1 MLALGAKVFGER
13 PYDEVRIDEIA
24 ERAGVSRALMYHY
37 FPDKRAFFAAVVK
50 AEGDRLFEA
59 TNTPPSWRARRCSS
73 SCARVCWRIC
83 TTTSLH
89 PHGAWAAYVG
99 QGTSD
104 PVLRGIEDTDNE
116 RQINRLMDRMNET
129 LGGGL
134 DSKVERDVRITM
146 YGWLAMTMEMCR
158 QRIMD
163 PSIDAGQIADTCAH
177 ALLDMVGRVPG
188 SRRLTEAIARRAT
201 RRPGYFEREA
211 QRDMQLVGACWH
223 DGM

>member
-1 MLALGAKVFGER
+1 MSEPRRRLSPEDRRSELLVLGAKVFGER

-59 TNTPPSWRARRCSS
+59 TNTPAVAGQTLFEQLRTGVLAYLRYDEQ
-73 SCARVCWRIC
+73 
-83 TTTSLH
+83 H

-99 QGTSD
+99 MGTSD
-104 PVLRGIEDTDNE
+104 PVLRSIEDTDNE
-116 RQINRLMDRMNET
+116 RQVNRIMARINLALD
-129 LGGGL
+129 GDL
-134 DSKVERDVRITM
+134 DSKVERDIRITM

-158 QRIMD
+158 QRILD
-163 PSIDAGQIADTCAH
+163 PSIDAGGIADTCAH

-188 SRRLTEAIARRAT
+188 IPAALGESVAPERR
-201 RRPGYFEREA
+201 
-211 QRDMQLVGACWH
+211 
-223 DGM
+223 